1 MCIILVLSAI
11 FATVSGAVVQNRG
24 LRVRSS
30 ICCFAFF
37 RAAITPSIL
46 STTATHNSPSYSWSS
61 LGLLQI
67 KKSRPPYIMFLKDA
81 LACMRLPSFSAMG
94 SCCKRLYLLC
104 LCAFIISMLLGTT
117 TWANINFNT
126 TKALIPLIVATILPS
141 MIEGVLVLAIIKA
154 INNKPLDCESHD
166 PPLHLGCTAP
176 SDPAGPLDQ
185 ALIHPA
191 FRDYSEGSLNSTR
204 NFSLPRERCL
214 DVMPACN
221 APASPIPRPYLATDT
236 ISRIMNTHRPLPP
249 LPFEPNNAPTPPP
262 HLEVVSDV
270 TIFPLCI
277 QKRDS
282 ATSETAVKRSEDV
295 VNIKSD
301 EVLESKP
308 ARFNSGPGYP
318 SSMSEAEK
326 IIIGLASE
334 QDIQEVDPK
343 EAYYARERIYNE
355 EGLTKKSHM
364 TRIKECRSTETTRC
378 HDTAGRCKDM
388 METGASNRV
397 HCDFYQNRQNELGG
411 STALNANTSNLSTRG
426 PEDTC
431 TSTHFQHYLTLEYL
445 RTEYDCARR
454 RTYRGPISAL
464 SGPMIEFNVL
474 HFAGLA
480 TDGCT
485 RALGYKLKRWTWIR
499 LQSSN
504 LTSRSCIIH
513 DNQKLWRLSG
523 SLMRLV
529 KIREEFGNG
538 VLAASDRVL
547 GIDLS
552 FCLAQTAHS
561 LNVCSVHPIRLPQT
575 RHITLKNSIS
585 GTSFTNL
592 VIAMFSTFIIF
603 SIRDVI
609 HIRLDINNIT
619 IAFWWAMLA
628 YAASTPARRARLA
641 QRPNQRFQ
649 WLDVHNMAWIE
660 LLDCVGNTERARNR
674 RRLNALQA
682 QAEEMILRHR
692 EAAAARR
699 WKLSLYLCVCSGKNT
714 SCGSVGDL
722 VREGFG
728 GAQTI
733 VPDRCILK
741 ETGSGKFGVID
752 VLLPFT
758 GRD

>member
-1 MCIILVLSAI
+1 MCLPVCRHSCFVFGVLINLLLLALTIYCADSGKP
-11 FATVSGAVVQNRG
+11 FAVWVSLLIAFLLAFVFVVTITLGHLRYEPARRG
-24 LRVRSS
+24 SS
-30 ICCFAFF
+30 SYIVPLNDEE
-37 RAAITPSIL
+37 IELYHIGSSPL
-46 STTATHNSPSYSWSS
+46 STVNEEPSEEEMYRRHLAERPLPPEPAHRRRRSGRGSPFPTLISPLSDPFIEQDTRLPAQHGRNTIRLVPESS
-61 LGLLQI
+61 RLLQI

-355 EGLTKKSHM
+355 EGLTKKS
-364 TRIKECRSTETTRC
+364 RGEWSQ
-378 HDTAGRCKDM
+378 
-388 METGASNRV
+388 
-397 HCDFYQNRQNELGG
+397 FYE
-411 STALNANTSNLSTRG
+411 
-426 PEDTC
+426 
-431 TSTHFQHYLTLEYL
+431 
-445 RTEYDCARR
+445 
-454 RTYRGPISAL
+454 
-464 SGPMIEFNVL
+464 
-474 HFAGLA
+474 
-480 TDGCT
+480 
-485 RALGYKLKRWTWIR
+485 
-499 LQSSN
+499 
-504 LTSRSCIIH
+504 
-513 DNQKLWRLSG
+513 
-523 SLMRLV
+523 
-529 KIREEFGNG
+529 
-538 VLAASDRVL
+538 
-547 GIDLS
+547 
-552 FCLAQTAHS
+552 
-561 LNVCSVHPIRLPQT
+561 
-575 RHITLKNSIS
+575 
-585 GTSFTNL
+585 
-592 VIAMFSTFIIF
+592 
-603 SIRDVI
+603 
-609 HIRLDINNIT
+609 
-619 IAFWWAMLA
+619 
-628 YAASTPARRARLA
+628 
-641 QRPNQRFQ
+641 
-649 WLDVHNMAWIE
+649 
-660 LLDCVGNTERARNR
+660 
-674 RRLNALQA
+674 
-682 QAEEMILRHR
+682 
-692 EAAAARR
+692 
-699 WKLSLYLCVCSGKNT
+699 GKN
-714 SCGSVGDL
+714 
-722 VREGFG
+722 
-728 GAQTI
+728 
-733 VPDRCILK
+733 K
-741 ETGSGKFGVID
+741 ERNWLMPGRYDENKRM
-752 VLLPFT
+752 PFD
-758 GRD
+758 GNNKMP